1 MMFFR
6 YLKFCFFVF
15 VSITFYFIAI
25 KLSLP
30 IWQEI
35 VKYIILPL
43 SFIILNYAFIKL
55 ILYYI
60 WYFNNLLIFHK
71 DKIIVIKSTLLDTD
85 NIEIIDLN
93 KITKMDAFS
102 NGIIPNILGYG
113 TLVIEQQREKV
124 REFWYIPKPYKACN
138 YLNDAK
144 VKSAEKNK

>member
-1 MMFFR
+1 MMLFR
-6 YLKFCFFVF
+6 YMKFGFFVF

-25 KLSLP
+25 KLSWSV
-30 IWQEI
+30 WQDL
-35 VKYIILPL
+35 VWYLILPL

-60 WYFNNLLIFHK
+60 WYFNNLLIFHE

-85 NIEIIDLN
+85 NVEIIDLN

-102 NGIIPNILGYG
+102 NWVIPNILGYG

-138 YLNDAK
+138 YLHEAK
-144 VKSAEKNK
+144 VKNAEKNK